1 MKTRTLPFPGQVGW
15 RECLSKSFLSLSALI
30 GSFSAAAL
38 TDKQPDAGSS
48 KSVDTLEGEALTVK
62 PSRGST
68 EVLNMKSFGAGRWSG
83 GAQLLWRGG
92 DVGDTMDIELHAAM
106 AGDYSLVTIFTT
118 TPDYAIVQ
126 LSLDEKPLGTPID
139 LYHFA
144 QISTTGLIEHSL
156 GSITAGPH
164 KLRIRITGANPSAE
178 PSMYVG
184 LDAVHLVRQT
194 RPKGLAQATAASLKT
209 LEGESLVVK
218 PTRGSAGPQDMKS
231 FGKDRWNGDSQLFW
245 RGGDVGDTLE
255 IELPVTTEGEYALG
269 SIFTVAP
276 DYAIVQL
283 LFDGKPV
290 GAPLDLFDMTKVST
304 TGVLEHELGKLSPG
318 SHKLGIRIAGA
329 NPAAI
334 PSKYVGLDVVHL
346 MRRMTAKEREK
357 LQKYANLFFQFI
369 QWVTLIDDRAGF
381 IYDHRPEPRRL
392 KIEDLEKAVKTNPRN
407 LAGRHLLAE
416 LLLLDGQEKK
426 GKKVLQEVEQL
437 YRKRL
442 AADPQDTQS
451 LTWLAMHLRGKEEG
465 GRFAEQVVRLAPRA
479 WQSWLALSSHQFQ
492 KVLLN
497 MMAGLEGLPES
508 GVDISRLDE
517 GLKLQAYSAENSK
530 AIFALA
536 AEGLAQMQKAMDLAP
551 VGETE
556 PILRRL
562 ALQLSLMP
570 ALRQLHQLRGDPLQ
584 PESELLEQ
592 TRELL
597 VTGVRLCQDQPEA
610 LGALGLFQF
619 LNLHASL
626 PKQAS
631 GKPEP
636 ELLEKRQAE
645 VLSPVMIRLREL
657 CDHASPA
664 IAAAACEAYS
674 ALVYM
679 IPIFGGHPPST
690 SDLPML
696 LKKAV
701 RLEPRRCLAWD
712 LLIGMPLA
720 DSTLSWESQSAA
732 AHLVAIERHRAL
744 PTSGSLALL
753 AITSSVPEEAVVQW
767 RAALAAEPGNII
779 YRLQLTAAIL
789 RGSQKPEDLAA
800 ALVELKAATE
810 LGYQE
815 TFWEKF
821 PLMDTHRLRL
831 FALYQGLKGDLT
843 GMRET
848 MTHLTTQYPE
858 DNIARELLFTLDQF
872 K

>member
-1 MKTRTLPFPGQVGW
+1 MKIRTFPFPGQVGW
-15 RECLSKSFLSLSALI
+15 IKRLSKSFLCLSALI

-38 TDKQPDAGSS
+38 TGKELDAGSS
-48 KSVDTLEGEALTVK
+48 KSVETLEGEALTVK

-68 EVLNMKSFGAGRWSG
+68 EVLSMKSFGAGRWSG
-83 GAQLLWRGG
+83 NAQLLWRGG
-92 DVGDTMDIELHAAM
+92 DVGDTMEIELHATTE
-106 AGDYSLVTIFTT
+106 GEYSLVSIFTT

-126 LSLDEKPLGTPID
+126 LSFDEKPLGTPID

-156 GSITAGPH
+156 GTITAGPH
-164 KLRIRITGANPSAE
+164 KLRIRITGANPHAE

-194 RPKGLAQATAASLKT
+194 RPKGLAQATGTSLKT
-209 LEGESLVVK
+209 LEGESLMVK
-218 PTRGSAGPQDMKS
+218 PTRGTAGPQDMNS

-245 RGGDVGDTLE
+245 RGGDVGDILE
-255 IELPVTTEGEYALG
+255 IELSVTTEGEYALG

-283 LFDGKPV
+283 LFDGKPL
-290 GAPLDLFDMTKVST
+290 GTPLDLFDIAKVST
-304 TGVLEHELGKLSPG
+304 TGVLEYELGKLSPG

-369 QWVTLIDDRAGF
+369 QWVTLIDDQADF
-381 IYDHRPEPRRL
+381 IYDHRPEPRQL
-392 KIEDLEKAVKTNPRN
+392 KIEDLEKAVKTNPQN
-407 LAGRHLLAE
+407 LEDRHLLGH
-416 LLLLDGQEKK
+416 LLLQDGQEKK
-426 GKKVLQEVEQL
+426 GEKVLQEVEQL

-442 AADPQDTQS
+442 ATDPKDIQS
-451 LTWLAMHLRGKEEG
+451 LTRLAMHLRGKEEG
-465 GRFAEQVVRLAPRA
+465 GRFAEQAVQQDPQA
-479 WQSWLALSSHQFQ
+479 WQSWLALSSHQLQ
-492 KVLLN
+492 KALLT
-497 MMAGLEGLPES
+497 MMVGLEGLPES
-508 GVDISRLDE
+508 GIDMSRLDE

-530 AIFALA
+530 AIFDFA
-536 AEGLAQMQKAMDLAP
+536 AEGLTQMQKAMDLAP
-551 VGETE
+551 VREIE
-556 PILRRL
+556 PILRRI
-562 ALQLSLMP
+562 ALQFTLMP
-570 ALRQLHQLRGDPLQ
+570 ALRQLHQLRGDSLP
-584 PESELLEQ
+584 PESELLDQ
-592 TRELL
+592 TRQLL
-597 VTGVRLCQDQPEA
+597 LRGVRLCWDQPEP

-619 LNLHASL
+619 LNLYASL
-626 PKQAS
+626 PKQAN

-645 VLSPVMIRLREL
+645 VLGPAMIRLREL

-679 IPIFGGHPPST
+679 IPIIGGHPPPT

-720 DSTLSWESQSAA
+720 DITLDWESQCAA
-732 AHLVAIERHRAL
+732 AHLIAIERHKAL
-744 PTSGSLALL
+744 PTSRSLALL
-753 AITSSVPEEAVVQW
+753 AFTSSVPKEAVVQW
-767 RAALAAEPGNII
+767 RASLAAEPENVI

-810 LGYQE
+810 LGYKDA
-815 TFWEKF
+815 FWEKF

-858 DNIARELLFTLDQF
+858 DSIARELLFTLDQF